1 MQLSAVGALLG
12 FAAGMF
18 VVYLILRIFLPT
30 DIDTKRE
37 KWIRAV
43 GCILVV
49 VLFVFLGSY
58 LLRTRLV
65 QGDYATEQCDKEGC
79 SQSPVWEFHY
89 ELMTLY
95 YCDDHL
101 YETYEVT
108 DPKRY
113 EMESIRDYAGHGVQD
128 AWETALQIAREKME
142 LSSDA
147 EFCDISEGT
156 VTLRSSQWT
165 VRGSVTIYDEQGN
178 ANRAYFK
185 AAFNFAGSEYLLVE
199 FSVD

>member
-37 KWIRAV
+37 KWVRGSACV
-43 GCILVV
+43 LAA
-49 VLFVFLGSY
+49 VLFTFLGGF
-58 LLRTRLV
+58 LFRTRLI
-65 QGDYATEQCDKEGC
+65 QGDYAAEQCDKEGC
-79 SQSPVWEFHY
+79 DQSPIWEFRY

-101 YETYEVT
+101 YETYEIT

-113 EMESIRDYAGHGVQD
+113 EMESVRDYAGNGVRD
-128 AWETALQIAREKME
+128 AWETALEIAREKME
-142 LSSDA
+142 LPSDA
-147 EFCDISEGT
+147 EFCDLSEGK
-156 VTLRSSQWT
+156 VTLRASQWT
-165 VRGSVTIYDEQGN
+165 VRGSVTVYDEQGKG
-178 ANRAYFK
+178 NRVFFT
-185 AAFNFAGSEYLLVE
+185 AAFNFAGSDYLLVD